1 MISSLAEQ
9 RQFTLNLSDF
19 HRMAIDLSALKS
31 PFSELE
37 VQQTIANLPDDKSP
51 GPDGFTGCFY
61 KTCWNIIKFDLML
74 ALISLQQGN
83 AQKLWLLN
91 SDVMLIPKRLD
102 ASSPGD
108 YRPISL
114 IHSFAKLATKIL
126 ANRLAPHLAA
136 LISANQCV
144 FIK

>member
-1 MISSLAEQ
+1 
-9 RQFTLNLSDF
+9 
-19 HRMAIDLSALKS
+19 
-31 PFSELE
+31 
-37 VQQTIANLPDDKSP
+37 
-51 GPDGFTGCFY
+51 
-61 KTCWNIIKFDLML
+61 ML